1 MIAEV
6 KKKEEDKDEYSNL
19 INESSKNRKRLDLNN
34 LLVRLRKTEKHD
46 KSVKT
51 IIFLALSV
59 ICVSLI
65 LLALNVTQKLP

>member
-46 KSVKT
+46 KSVKI

-65 LLALNVTQKLP
+65 LLALNVTQKLA